1 MGRDSNERGTHV
13 PPPMPWLVL
22 VHLPHDQAPLLELAG
37 SVLLLPPPRGGGQRR
52 AAVAIL
58 AQESDAVGPPS

>member
-1 MGRDSNERGTHV
+1 MSGAPTCHLRHPLRR
-13 PPPMPWLVL
+13 MPWLVL